1 MQDVKQQKAE
11 RTKLFED
18 TYNNIIPKRVP
29 IKVQLC
35 KEVVAELAGMD
46 VRYVNWNIPSIASA
60 AEAICNRVYSDV
72 CPANFHSTRYPS
84 HYEITKSISFRMSE
98 NGFVQHPEIFGLALE
113 DYDYLITNPLECLLE
128 RVIPRLYKGLDW
140 EKPVLAAINLSKAV
154 AAKNQDMFPCFGF
167 SDHLNAAYGYYSDD
181 GRARSMTTAPFDFI
195 ADQLR
200 GFSNIPADMRR
211 VPDKVA
217 AACDAV
223 YPLMVKAGVP
233 QILNSNSRA
242 YSFLHMPTYMS
253 EKNFSK
259 FWWPSFL
266 KMCQKHASMGIQTE
280 AFCEDNWDRYLD
292 YLLELPSNSILSFE
306 YGDMQKIKD
315 KLGKKHIIT
324 GLYPLTLLKT
334 GTRQQ
339 CIDKAKEML
348 DILAPG
354 AKYIFNFDK
363 VIITANSINLDN
375 LVAVTEYVRDHS
387 KYDNAGETAGMP
399 FNKEDYTAPP
409 CDWADSQYYLNA
421 EQYRAA
427 NALITEDGAK
437 RLQALDDSLYTFLI
451 NLLF

>member
-1 MQDVKQQKAE
+1 MQDVQKLKME

-18 TYNNIIPKRVP
+18 TYNNIIPERVP

-46 VRYVNWNIPSIASA
+46 VRAVNWNIPSIAPA
-60 AEAICNRVYSDV
+60 AEQICKHVYSDV

-84 HYEITKSISFRMSE
+84 HYEITGSISFKMSE
-98 NGFVQHPEIFGLALE
+98 NGFVQHPEVSGMTAE
-113 DYDYLITNPLECLLE
+113 DYDYLISNPLDCLLE
-128 RVIPRLYKGLDW
+128 RVIPKLYSGLNQ
-140 EKPVLAAINLSKAV
+140 ESPMLSAINLSKAV
-154 AAKNQDMFPCFGF
+154 AAKNQDMFPCFGMA
-167 SDHLNAAYGYYSDD
+167 DHFNEAYGYYADD
-181 GRARSMTTAPFDFI
+181 GRARAMTTAPFDFL

-200 GFSNIPADMRR
+200 GFSNIPIDMKR

-233 QILNSNSRA
+233 QILTPYSRA
-242 YSFLHMPTYMS
+242 FSFLHMPTYMN

-266 KMCQKHASMGIQTE
+266 KLCQKHASMNIQIET
-280 AFCEDNWDRYLD
+280 FCEDNWDRYLD
-292 YLLELPSNSILSFE
+292 YLLELPANSILSFE

-334 GTRQQ
+334 GTKQQ
-339 CIDKAKEML
+339 CIDKAKETL

-354 AKYIFNFDK
+354 GKYIFNFDK
-363 VIITANSINLDN
+363 VLISANSVKLENLI
-375 LVAVTEYVRDHS
+375 AVTEYVRDHS
-387 KYDNAGETAGMP
+387 KYENAGETAGIP
-399 FNKEDYTAPP
+399 FNKEDYTAPA
-409 CDWADSQYYLNA
+409 CEWVDSKYYLTA
-421 EQYRAA
+421 DEYKSA
-427 NALITEDGAK
+427 NKLVTETGAK